1 MGLDPAMLDEAIK
14 AALATENTRTK
25 DLSVD
30 IPNTFRNEAP
40 YNNLIGPTQE
50 RAGANLVVIYKG
62 YAVANAGDND
72 RADMTFS
79 VTKTFLSTVVGEAY
93 EKGLIK
99 DLNDKVGSYMP
110 EGVDLFTTE
119 HNAKITW
126 DHLLR
131 QTSDWYGTLWTKP
144 DWADRPPQG
153 QKPDEWEKRPL
164 VEPGTKMEYNDVR
177 VNVLALATLYLF
189 KEPLPQVLK
198 REIMD
203 PIGAS
208 NTWHWE
214 AYDNAYVTIDGKK
227 MPSIPGGGHHGGGM
241 FISAWDMARFGYLF
255 LNNGKW
261 GSRQLVTEKW
271 IADGP
276 HAGRESGLRIHELV
290 LQCEPAKSRDIPGQR
305 SEHHPHRLEQR
316 PGGRHALAR
325 RRASV
330 RRQRHQ
336 GDQEI
341 SVRRPKAH
349 GPRLKSSDVR
359 NSLSGVRN
367 SKFGR
372 VSVIHL
378 SYASRGGRPSSN
390 AHRDVRAA
398 LAHADAFLGAA
409 IGSSFPD
416 RFDQIQHRL
425 A

>member
-1 MGLDPAMLDEAIK
+1 MTTLIRRLATIALTAIVAAGVLVSAREQAAARHFPPAGAWEKRDPAAMGLDPALLDEAIK

-30 IPNTFRNEAP
+30 IPTTFRNEAP

-99 DLNDKVGSYMP
+99 DLNDKVGPYMP
-110 EGVDLFTTE
+110 EGVDLFTSE

-131 QTSDWYGTLWTKP
+131 QTSDWSGTLWGKP

-153 QKPDEWEKRPL
+153 QTPDQWEKRTL
-164 VEPGTKMEYNDVR
+164 REPGTAYKYNDTR

-214 AYDNAYVTIDGKK
+214 PYENAYVTIDGKK

-261 GSRQLVTEKW
+261 SDRQLVTEKW
-271 IADGP
+271 IAM
-276 HAGRESGLRIHELV
+276 ART
-290 LQCEPAKSRDIPGQR
+290 PGVNQGYGFMNWML
-305 SEHHPHRLEQR
+305 SADR
-316 PGGRHALAR
+316 P
-325 RRASV
+325 
-330 RRQRHQ
+330 
-336 GDQEI
+336 
-341 SVRRPKAH
+341 
-349 GPRLKSSDVR
+349 
-359 NSLSGVRN
+359 N
-367 SKFGR
+367 R
-372 VSVIHL
+372 VSFQGNGPNTIYIDWTNDLVVVTRWL
-378 SYASRGGRPSSN
+378 QGGNRFVDGVVAS
-390 AHRDVRAA
+390 
-398 LAHADAFLGAA
+398 
-409 IGSSFPD
+409 
-416 RFDQIQHRL
+416 IQK
-425 A
+425 

>member
-1 MGLDPAMLDEAIK
+1 MTTRIRRLTTIALTAIVAAGVLVSAREQAAARHFPPAGAWEKRDPAAMGLDPVLLDEAIK

-62 YAVANAGDND
+62 YAVATTGDND

-93 EKGLIK
+93 ENGLIK
-99 DLNDKVGSYMP
+99 DLNDKVGPYMP
-110 EGVDLFTTE
+110 EGVDLFTSE

-214 AYDNAYVTIDGKK
+214 PYDNAYVTIDGKK

-261 GSRQLVTEKW
+261 SSRQLVTEKW
-271 IADGP
+271 IEMARTPGVNQGYGFMNWYFNANRPNRVTFQGNGP
-276 HAGRESGLRIHELV
+276 NTIHIDWNNDLV
-290 LQCEPAKSRDIPGQR
+290 VVTRWLTGGPAFVDNVI
-305 SEHHPHRLEQR
+305 
-316 PGGRHALAR
+316 
-325 RRASV
+325 
-330 RRQRHQ
+330 
-336 GDQEI
+336 
-341 SVRRPKAH
+341 KAI
-349 GPRLKSSDVR
+349 K
-359 NSLSGVRN
+359 
-367 SKFGR
+367 K
-372 VSVIHL
+372 
-378 SYASRGGRPSSN
+378 
-390 AHRDVRAA
+390 
-398 LAHADAFLGAA
+398 
-409 IGSSFPD
+409 
-416 RFDQIQHRL
+416 
-425 A
+425 